1 MAWLTRSGA
10 MLALVLAG
18 PFGVLDRRARGRVL
32 DRRGHLRREL
42 FLPQGR
48 ARGPD
53 GQVCG
58 TGDQSLGDTS
68 GCHATVTHFRLNVS
82 NTTPVPCNG
91 LTPTG
96 AISTASQ
103 ANYQAAQGEMTLDYP
118 NAPLIAWPTQ
128 KFQGHPRQ
136 IFKPDSDEYNLI
148 KDWATKY
155 ASH

>member
-1 MAWLTRSGA
+1 M
-10 MLALVLAG
+10 
-18 PFGVLDRRARGRVL
+18 LDRRAR
-32 DRRGHLRREL
+32 DRAPDCRGHLRREL
-42 FLPQGR
+42 FLLRDR
-48 ARGPD
+48 AQGPD
-53 GQVCG
+53 GQSCG

-96 AISTASQ
+96 AVPISSQ

-136 IFKPDSDEYNLI
+136 IFKPDSDEYNSI